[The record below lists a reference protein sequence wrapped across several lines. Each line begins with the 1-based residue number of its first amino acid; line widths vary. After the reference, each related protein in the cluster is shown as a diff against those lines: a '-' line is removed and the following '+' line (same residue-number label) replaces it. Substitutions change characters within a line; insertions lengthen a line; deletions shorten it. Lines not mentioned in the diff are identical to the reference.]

1 MIRGRAE
8 RGGRGIGGETGEI
21 IMLCRVCVRYA
32 RTWVRVRRCI
42 ENSRAGGLKSG
53 CTRAT
58 TRCATA
64 LRNARVITN
73 CDESADLIDAGNDR
87 VVASCV
93 LSMRIDR
100 GMEWKEWKKRKM
112 PHNFSTVFTYPY
124 SCLFISF
131 LVSILRNCV

>member
-1 MIRGRAE
+1 MQE
-8 RGGRGIGGETGEI
+8 E
-21 IMLCRVCVRYA
+21 
-32 RTWVRVRRCI
+32 
-42 ENSRAGGLKSG
+42 KSG

-64 LRNARVITN
+64 LRSARVITN

-93 LSMRIDR
+93 APMRINR

-112 PHNFSTVFTYPY
+112 PHNFSVLNNFSIVVSVLGRYSKACFFFFLSFFCRKDVF
-124 SCLFISF
+124 
-131 LVSILRNCV
+131 